1 MKKHRLNLMTLL
13 IFIFI
18 ITILF
23 IIFGSIFIDNL
34 FKIFTYIITIG

>member
-13 IFIFI
+13 IFI